1 MATKAMMNNIML
13 NLNTNI
19 QQEMRLFM
27 DYSEECTLT
36 IQQLKNTRIK
46 ETMKKPNLNENEE
59 DNTQLLIE
67 PKNIKPIK
75 ITPTEQKH
83 TIAID
88 ASVIR
93 IADSAKGTV
102 IALRGA
108 IIHRSNN
115 IKVEIIGPMIR
126 FISYEGMTTI
136 TNIETTIKTE
146 LKIFERL
153 IQHYAATKNKNAIIL
168 LDHSLTITPDK
179 PGNLLIDILENARNN
194 SNIVMAFSKDS
205 GIILSGKTLFSID
218 ANAEPPFIIDLTDS
232 IKYKTTTL
240 RLAGSTYLSRLSKQM
255 FPYRVDVYPR
265 TAALH
270 GFGSLIL
277 SDALIYGYPETL
289 SIAHSMCSFT
299 WLDVVGLQR
308 ALVKDTSAILID
320 EPECRTAILSPFS

>member
-1 MATKAMMNNIML
+1 MNNIML

-27 DYSEECTLT
+27 DYSEECILT
-36 IQQLKNTRIK
+36 IQQLKNTTIK
-46 ETMKKPNLNENEE
+46 ETIKKPNINENEE

-67 PKNIKPIK
+67 PKNLQPIK
-75 ITPTEQKH
+75 IKPTEQKN

-93 IADSAKGTV
+93 LADTAKGTV

-115 IKVEIIGPMIR
+115 IKVEIIGPMIK
-126 FISYEGMTTI
+126 FISYEGMTST
-136 TNIETTIKTE
+136 TTIETTIKTE

-153 IQHYAATKNKNAIIL
+153 IQHYVTTKNKNAIIL

-179 PGNLLIDILENARNN
+179 PGNLLMDILENARDN

-205 GIILSGKTLFSID
+205 GIILSGNTLFSINAD
-218 ANAEPPFIIDLTDS
+218 AEPPFIIDLTDS
-232 IKYKTTTL
+232 IKYKAPSL
-240 RLAGSTYLSRLSKQM
+240 RLAGRIYLSRLSKQL
-255 FPYRVDVYPR
+255 FPYRVDVYPHS
-265 TAALH
+265 TALN

-289 SIAHSMCSFT
+289 SIAHLMCSFT
-299 WLDVVGLQR
+299 WLDIIGLQR
-308 ALVKDTSAILID
+308 ALVKNTSAILID
-320 EPECRTAILSPFS
+320 EPECRTALLSPFS